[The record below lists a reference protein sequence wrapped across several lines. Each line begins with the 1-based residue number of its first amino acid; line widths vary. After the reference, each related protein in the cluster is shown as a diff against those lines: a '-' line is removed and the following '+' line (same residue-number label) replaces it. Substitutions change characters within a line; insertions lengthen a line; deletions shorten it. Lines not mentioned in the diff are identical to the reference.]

1 MRNVPNKNTIPIT
14 EEWLQLKAITKVTAF
29 EWEIPINEEAN
40 DVIVIKGSRGHFE
53 AFHKI
58 EDDMVS
64 RRLYY
69 TEEVEQL
76 YKTLTGKNL

>member
-1 MRNVPNKNTIPIT
+1 MRNERSKGTTPIT
-14 EEWLQLKAITKVTAF
+14 EEWLQLKAIAKVTAH
-29 EWEIPINEEAN
+29 EWEIPINEEVK
-40 DVIVIKGSRGHFE
+40 DVIVVKGSQGQFE

-69 TEEVEQL
+69 TEEVESL
-76 YKTLTGKNL
+76 YTTLTGKNL

>member
-1 MRNVPNKNTIPIT
+1 MRNERNKNITPIT

-40 DVIVIKGSRGHFE
+40 DVIVIKGSKGQFE

-58 EDDMVS
+58 GDDMVS

-69 TEEVEQL
+69 TEEVEQM
-76 YKTLTGKNL
+76 YTALTGKNL

>member
-1 MRNVPNKNTIPIT
+1 MKNALNKNSNPIT

-29 EWEIPINEEAN
+29 EWEIPIKEEAH
-40 DVIVIKGSRGHFE
+40 DVIVVKGSKGQFE

-58 EDDMVS
+58 GDDMVS

-69 TEEVEQL
+69 TEEVEKM
-76 YKTLTGKNL
+76 YTALTGKNL

>member
-1 MRNVPNKNTIPIT
+1 MRNERNKKNILIT

-40 DVIVIKGSRGHFE
+40 DVIVIKGSHGHFE

-69 TEEVEQL
+69 TEEIEKMYTV
-76 YKTLTGKNL
+76 LTGKNL

>member
-1 MRNVPNKNTIPIT
+1 MRNEQKKNPTLIT
-14 EEWLQLKAITKVTAF
+14 EEWLQLKAITKVTTQ
-29 EWEIPINEEAN
+29 EWEIPIDEAAN
-40 DVIVIKGSRGHFE
+40 DVIVIKGSGGQLE

-58 EDDMVS
+58 EEDMVS

-76 YKTLTGKNL
+76 YMTLTGKNL